1 MHMLEIVKTLQKRK
15 IPPLKKIPA
24 PLINFAA
31 GVASARGRFGSTSC
45 LERILAT
52 IQHKEPDR
60 VPVTPLVCAG
70 GRQISGIG
78 YPDFALDADK
88 AANAFLDGFDFI
100 GGDLVILLLDLSV
113 EAADFGQ
120 HMVYPEESTPHPDYN
135 QPIITSVE
143 EYDHIKRINLSEAK
157 RMSEFVRLCEI
168 MTERVGLR
176 GIVTGFVFGPLGVLN
191 MMRGAENLFK
201 DCMTHPKEVMKACET
216 ITEVLIDFVR
226 AQGEAGVPAV
236 AIDTLFASAN
246 GLSKPLWE
254 EIEGPFA
261 REISMAIKEQGILVG
276 VHNCGHDL
284 YFDAQIRS
292 MEPDVISFAHLPDD
306 CNSRKELKKRY
317 GDQVTL
323 LGHIPTPLLVHGS
336 PRDVMEECKKQ
347 IDDLAPGGGYV
358 LAPGCEYPPNIPLTN
373 AFAMVNA
380 AKKYG

>member
-1 MHMLEIVKTLQKRK
+1 MLEIVKTLQKRK
-15 IPPLKKIPA
+15 IPPLKNIPE

-31 GVASARGRFGSTSC
+31 GAASARGRFGSISC

-88 AANAFLDGFDFI
+88 AAKAFLDGFDFI

-120 HMVYPEESTPHPDYN
+120 HMVYPEKSTPHPDYN
-135 QPIITSVE
+135 RPVITSVE
-143 EYDHIKRINLSEAK
+143 DYGHIKRIKLSEAK
-157 RMSEFVRLCEI
+157 RMREFVRLCEI

-261 REISMAIKEQGILVG
+261 REISMAIKEQGLLVG

-336 PRDVMEECKKQ
+336 PKDVMEECKKQ